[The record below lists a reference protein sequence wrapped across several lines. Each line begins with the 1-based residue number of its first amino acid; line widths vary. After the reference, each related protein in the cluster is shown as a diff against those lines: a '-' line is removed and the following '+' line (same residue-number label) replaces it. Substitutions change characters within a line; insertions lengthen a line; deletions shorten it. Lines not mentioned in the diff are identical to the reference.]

1 MRSRPISGDPMTEI
15 TVTVLG
21 SSGSYAAADNP
32 CTGFLVRSPGALVLY
47 DCGPGTT
54 GPLQRH
60 ADLADIDAIVISHC
74 HPDHWLELPVL
85 RNVFTWFVPR
95 TDIPVY
101 GTARTAAMDEAVT
114 VPVDGVP
121 RPFEWTII
129 DESASVVIGD
139 QSWTFDR
146 TDHPVET
153 LAARIAVGASSV
165 LFTSDSGP
173 GWSFETFGRDV
184 DGAFCDASHLAD
196 LENQGIPHMSAREAA
211 TRAEDAGVRHLVLTH
226 LIPGSDPVA
235 HRDEAAGAYGGPV
248 DVARPGSVFEF

>member
-1 MRSRPISGDPMTEI
+1 MQWKHISGEPMTQI

-21 SSGSYAAADNP
+21 SSGSYASPDNP
-32 CTGFLVRSPGALVLY
+32 CTGFLVRSPGAVVLH

-54 GPLQRH
+54 GPLQH
-60 ADLADIDAIVISHC
+60 HIDLHELDAIVISHC

-95 TDIPVY
+95 TGIPVY

-114 VPVDGVP
+114 VPVDGVLA
-121 RPFEWTII
+121 PFDWTVI
-129 DESASVVIGD
+129 DEAASLTIGD

-153 LAARIAVGASSV
+153 LASRVAVDDTV
-165 LFTSDSGP
+165 VVFTSDSGP
-173 GWSFETFGRDV
+173 AWNFDTFGREAAGV
-184 DGAFCDASHLAD
+184 FCDASHLAGF
-196 LENQGIPHMSAREAA
+196 ENQGIPHLSARQAAQRAEAA
-211 TRAEDAGVRHLVLTH
+211 AARHLVLTH

-235 HRDEAAGAYGGPV
+235 HRDEAAAAYGGPV
-248 DVARPGSVFEF
+248 DVALPGSVFEF